1 MAKQVVA
8 RTISLLSLHLA
19 QRLHSVPRPVLRLLD
34 QSSDSLEPADTM
46 LVVDSIYIL
55 NKHLLWNT
63 RIPHT
68 LI

>member
-46 LVVDSIYIL
+46 LVVDSI
-55 NKHLLWNT
+55 
-63 RIPHT
+63 
-68 LI
+68 